1 MLRTV
6 PALPRPEEVLRVELM
21 PALLLVRDELCMLL
35 WLRLLWGG
43 VLSLCIALPL
53 PLLAS
58 PLGADEVLLLPRPLL
73 MSPRG
78 AEGVAPF
85 LPSPR
90 GADGML
96 LPGRLVMPL
105 PGAGGG
111 GVAVPLPP
119 RGAMPPKKC
128 PPAYPLPN
136 GRGAA

>member
-6 PALPRPEEVLRVELM
+6 PALPRPEEVLRAELM

-35 WLRLLWGG
+35 WLRLPWGG

-78 AEGVAPF
+78 A
-85 LPSPR
+85 
-90 GADGML
+90 DGML
-96 LPGRLVMPL
+96 LPGRLVTPL